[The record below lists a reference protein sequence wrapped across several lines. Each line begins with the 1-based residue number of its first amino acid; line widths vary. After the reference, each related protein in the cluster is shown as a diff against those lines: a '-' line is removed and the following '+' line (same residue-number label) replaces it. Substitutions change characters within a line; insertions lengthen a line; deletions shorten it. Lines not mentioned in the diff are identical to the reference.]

1 MNPIHKKAL
10 IIIVRK
16 RNRTGINITGINTS
30 NFRPSR
36 FNQKRGINI
45 ETRKVQQT
53 GGSTYIIS
61 LPKQWAEKVGIK
73 TGMRV
78 YIQAQPDGKL
88 LINPILEGRSIKTKR
103 IDVIGC
109 GSKAL
114 ERDIIAAY
122 LHGYDRIELFSER
135 ILVEQKQTIRRV
147 CYKLIGP
154 EITEESSNC
163 VVIQDL
169 LNPNELPIK
178 KGVQRMFLIALS
190 MQKDAVRAFK
200 TIDHDLA
207 LDVNQRDDEVDRLY
221 LLISKQFRSILCG
234 GGMPD
239 STETNIEEYHEF
251 RMAASPLERI
261 ADHAQKIA
269 NVASKLQEPVNDTVM
284 EELEKLNAAYME
296 LVKQSVEALFEANT
310 SLANQVIDSVDN
322 MRAWAEKLRESILK
336 LESHEIMI
344 SLGTVVDSLSRIGDL
359 SSNIAEIAI
368 NMAIRDR

>member
-1 MNPIHKKAL
+1 
-10 IIIVRK
+10 
-16 RNRTGINITGINTS
+16 
-30 NFRPSR
+30 
-36 FNQKRGINI
+36 
-45 ETRKVQQT
+45 
-53 GGSTYIIS
+53 
-61 LPKQWAEKVGIK
+61 VGIE

-78 YIQAQPDGKL
+78 SIQAQPDGKL
-88 LINPILEGRSIKTKR
+88 LIDPILEERVIKTKR
-103 IDVIGC
+103 IGVTGC
-109 GSKAL
+109 EVKAL

-122 LHGYDRIELFSER
+122 LHGYDRIVLSSER
-135 ILVEQKQTIRRV
+135 ILAEQKQTIRRV

-178 KGVQRMFLIALS
+178 KGVQRMFLIAGS

-200 TIDHDLA
+200 TIDYDLA
-207 LDVNQRDDEVDRLY
+207 LDVSQRDDEVDRLY

-234 GGMPD
+234 GRMPD
-239 STETNIEEYHEF
+239 SAETNIEEYHEF
-251 RMAASPLERI
+251 RMAASSLERI

-269 NVASKLQEPVNDTVM
+269 NVASKLQQPVSGKVM
-284 EELEKLNAAYME
+284 EEIEKLNNAYIE
-296 LVKQSVEALFEANT
+296 LVKQSVEALFDADI

-322 MRAWAEKLRESILK
+322 MRAWVEELHESILK

-344 SLGTVVDSLSRIGDL
+344 PLGTVVDSLSRIGDL

-368 NMAIRDR
+368 NMAIGDR

>member
-296 LVKQSVEALFEANT
+296 LVKQSVEGLFEANT